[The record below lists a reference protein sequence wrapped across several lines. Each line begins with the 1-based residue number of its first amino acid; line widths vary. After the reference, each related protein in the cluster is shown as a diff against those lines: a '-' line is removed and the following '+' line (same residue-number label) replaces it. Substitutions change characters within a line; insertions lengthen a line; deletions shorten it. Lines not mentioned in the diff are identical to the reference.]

1 MRGID
6 RLRQYTCERVLSCF
20 DTLARMHV
28 VSQCPVQTRSR
39 VPVEDVGTETQVET
53 RIQVGSEMGPFE
65 LSVAE

>member
-1 MRGID
+1 
-6 RLRQYTCERVLSCF
+6 
-20 DTLARMHV
+20 MHV